1 VSHCAPSLYIGP
13 NVRAD
18 ARGDQ
23 AARASWLIAP
33 DKFRGTH
40 SAHEVGLAIARGL
53 GTADA
58 LDICPVADGGEGT
71 MEILLAALGGV
82 LIDRAAHD
90 PLGRSISAAL
100 GVLDDRALAIVEVA
114 RASGLGLLSPSEI
127 DAEAASTAGT
137 GELIA
142 AALTEG
148 VRTVVVAAGG
158 SATTDGGAGAIQA
171 IERAG
176 GLRGAK
182 LIVLTDVRTPFER
195 AAEVFGPQKG
205 ADPNAVKRLTARLQR
220 QADTLPRDPRGVP
233 MSGAAGGLSGGLWA
247 RYDATIVPGARWV
260 LDAIGFDERLGRA
273 RAVITGEGRIDST
286 TLEGKAVFEIAVRC
300 ARAGVPVHA
309 VVGSSA
315 LTAAESAR
323 LTLASIREA
332 SSIPDLEAAGRALA
346 ASAG

>member
-1 VSHCAPSLYIGP
+1 MSHCTASLYIGP
-13 NVRAD
+13 DVRAD
-18 ARGDQ
+18 ARGGQ
-23 AARASWLIAP
+23 AAHVSWLVAP
-33 DKFRGTH
+33 DKFKGTH
-40 SAHEVGLAIARGL
+40 SAYAVALAIARGL
-53 GTADA
+53 GTPDA

-100 GVLDDRALAIVEVA
+100 GVLDERALAIVEVS
-114 RASGLGLLSPSEI
+114 RASGLGLLSPSEL

-171 IERAG
+171 IEAAG

-182 LIVLTDVRTPFER
+182 LIVLTDVSTPFER

-205 ADPNAVKRLTARLQR
+205 ADPNAVRRLTARLQR
-220 QADTLPRDPRGVP
+220 QAEALPRP
-233 MSGAAGGLSGGLWA
+233 A
-247 RYDATIVPGARWV
+247 RRA
-260 LDAIGFDERLGRA
+260 DERRC
-273 RAVITGEGRIDST
+273 RRS
-286 TLEGKAVFEIAVRC
+286 VR
-300 ARAGVPVHA
+300 RPVGA
-309 VVGSSA
+309 
-315 LTAAESAR
+315 
-323 LTLASIREA
+323 I
-332 SSIPDLEAAGRALA
+332 
-346 ASAG
+346 